1 MHWLVSQAIAFG
13 VLPNFGDGLKPI
25 SESLPKPMAW
35 SWHSQFWRK
44 YTDFRANTSLPNEL
58 ISSVPI
64 HRVILNPSK
73 EPAVDTSLA

>member
-1 MHWLVSQAIAFG
+1 VSQAIAFG

-35 SWHSQFWRK
+35 RK

-58 ISSVPI
+58 ISSVPV